1 MHQIGT
7 FAYHFWMFDMKARR
21 RNDAPKDHIFTKFLA
36 KRADTNKM
44 QGFQLAA

>member
-1 MHQIGT
+1 LLLDT
-7 FAYHFWMFDMKARR
+7 
-21 RNDAPKDHIFTKFLA
+21 PKDHIFTKFLT